1 MHPTEPTSKHIAE
14 AELNKAFA
22 EIQGDILGGLFDV
35 IVKALLL
42 KDTVLLPETDFRLAD
57 FFKWGYLLSE
67 ALGYGGGEFDV
78 AMEENLKSQHDAD
91 QENNVVV
98 DVFLKLINEDLTIS
112 FATENKP
119 YRIASKSLYDGATE
133 KAISM
138 GVNTSRKWPKTP
150 QDFIRKLNESKD
162 TIVYK
167 GWNYERYH
175 VENER
180 GIDLWRVNQSSNL
193 SEEKPSNVS
202 TTKKSDM
209 ADVDDTDYTCL
220 DTVRKTEKNNVSTH
234 MVDTGKAIVIN
245 HILPAEACHGCQNFA
260 VETIITVPNQP
271 KDFRFCK
278 SCCDRLIKRFP
289 DAPIIHKNG
298 GHKHGN

>member
-35 IVKALLL
+35 IVKALQL
-42 KDTVLLPETDFRLAD
+42 KDSVLMPETDYRLAD

-67 ALGYGGGEFDV
+67 ALGYGGGEFII

-98 DVFLKLINEDLTIS
+98 DVFLKLISEDLAIS
-112 FATENKP
+112 FATEHKP
-119 YRIASKSLYDGATE
+119 YRIASKSLYDRATE
-133 KAISM
+133 KAANM

-175 VENER
+175 IENER
-180 GIDLWRVNQSSNL
+180 GVDLWRVNTTDF
-193 SEEKPSNVS
+193 SEEPTHKTLTTNKP
-202 TTKKSDM
+202 DI
-209 ADVDDTDYTCL
+209 ADADDTDYTRL
-220 DTVRKTEKNNVSTH
+220 DTVRKTENNTTTPII
-234 MVDTGKAIVIN
+234 DTGKLIQVGNGQRHHRTLFANSMNLKIQSCITGGIMNAI
-245 HILPAEACHGCQNFA
+245 ILKTS
-260 VETIITVPNQP
+260 VV
-271 KDFRFCK
+271 
-278 SCCDRLIKRFP
+278 
-289 DAPIIHKNG
+289 
-298 GHKHGN
+298 